1 MPSSQTTS
9 YSLWTPTKQLTILSH
24 QDFDPRSQLPSHPLS
39 LWSFWESCVLIHPAH
54 GPLSYWLIS
63 RIFLMSPT
71 IRFLLVSRIELPWL
85 LSGKVSACKA
95 GDNKEILDKYVF
107 WYIYIII
114 IWEWTTNVWQQDGLI
129 SKLLSQI
136 KGDRQK
142 NHTSYPIPYFM
153 SYQPSD
159 YLLDWKCVRWST
171 RDISSNESAIYLLLS
186 GSFINLLELSKAIKL
201 ST

>member
-9 YSLWTPTKQLTILSH
+9 YSLWTPTKQLPILSH
-24 QDFDPRSQLPSHPLS
+24 QDFDSRSQLPSHPLS

-95 GDNKEILDKYVF
+95 GDVSSIPGLWRSPGEGN
-107 WYIYIII
+107 
-114 IWEWTTNVWQQDGLI
+114 TNPLQYCCLGNPMDRGT
-129 SKLLSQI
+129 SQATVHGVA
-136 KGDRQK
+136 KG
-142 NHTSYPIPYFM
+142 
-153 SYQPSD
+153 SD
-159 YLLDWKCVRWST
+159 T
-171 RDISSNESAIYLLLS
+171 A
-186 GSFINLLELSKAIKL
+186 
-201 ST
+201 